1 MDKLKKSVQQFEVE
15 DFKYTNNA
23 IRYLP
28 IGPDTPQNQGL
39 DWLLVYKNIYQNLF
53 GLKCQYTDREALFA
67 QVLEDIKNKRNTRD
81 LYDLIKQVY
90 IKNIT
95 KSEISPYEN
104 LVYEPPRTLART
116 KTMVDVFNTM
126 LNGFKA
132 VDIDFGGN
140 NFLEEIIN
148 LSTRDQCIEYSSEV
162 SNASY
167 LPFLANKLKEDFT
180 FLSDHP
186 EYLNENFEAVIEIYA
201 FLYLVQLSL
210 HLHLPNSRFSEPCS
224 QEVYFILEGEKA
236 SKERYFTYSKGFK
249 RILDKKH
256 GIALDVFPHLGYL
269 ELISSS
275 PLWLLNQAS
284 HDSSHID
291 DINHLNKLICDKFD
305 ITFTGERLAFREAI
319 NDGLSYHKQLFLMT
333 SKTSTRVGANEKIR
347 DSFADNFA
355 KNFRVNKGRAGG
367 WYFQLNTKTV
377 LLLTNLI
384 IGSNEKL
391 LIDEVVEGFNQRG
404 IYFDLKS
411 KQALLAIYENIG
423 NVIKLSDSGDAV
435 YVTNTI

>member
-1 MDKLKKSVQQFEVE
+1 MDKLKASIQQFEVE
-15 DFKYTNNA
+15 NFKYTNNA

-28 IGPDTPQNQGL
+28 IGPDTPQSQGL

-53 GLKCQYTDREALFA
+53 GLACKHRNRDELYTR
-67 QVLEDIKNKRNTRD
+67 VLEDIKSKRNTKD
-81 LYDLIKQVY
+81 LHDLIKTVY

-95 KSEISPYEN
+95 KSKISPYEN
-104 LVYEPPRTLART
+104 LVYESPRALART

-126 LNGFKA
+126 LSGFEA
-132 VDIDFGGN
+132 VDIDFDGS

-148 LSTRDQCIEYSSEV
+148 LSTREQCVEYYSET

-167 LPFLANKLKEDFT
+167 LPFLANKLKQDFT
-180 FLSDHP
+180 FLSAHP
-186 EYLNENFEAVIEIYA
+186 DYLNENFEAVIEVYA

-210 HLHLPNSRFSEPCS
+210 HLHLPNARFSEPSS

-236 SKERYFTYSKGFK
+236 SKERYLAYSKGFK

-275 PLWLLNQAS
+275 PLWLLNQVS
-284 HDSSHID
+284 HDSSHIN

-305 ITFTGERLAFREAI
+305 ITFTGEKPTFQEAI

-333 SKTSTRVGANEKIR
+333 SKTSTRIGANEKIR
-347 DSFADNFA
+347 DAFADNFA

-377 LLLTNLI
+377 LILTNLI
-384 IGSNEKL
+384 IGSKEKL